1 MTHAYCL
8 LHSTGTTTIA
18 MSSSTT
24 SGATGSRRR
33 RRRRVF
39 GLRFLGRSFRLFG
52 GSDDVTANEGGT
64 VPPTRRGARGQE

>member
-24 SGATGSRRR
+24 SSATGSRR

-64 VPPTRRGARGQE
+64 VPPTRGGARGQE